1 MSSTVLQEIQIR
13 CMKLSGL
20 KKNNK
25 HQNNMLVHFIN
36 YLERDKNITRVNIH
50 YFLQGNKTRR
60 LQLILAVLQ
69 YSFVCALFSCLI
81 FKQPMSSTK
90 GQQMSLDKTLY
101 FYQCW
106 MSEFICQLKIK
117 IWFCNSLSIFVFPMS
132 IKVIYL

>member
-20 KKNNK
+20 KKK
-25 HQNNMLVHFIN
+25 KQTPEQYACSFHQL
-36 YLERDKNITRVNIH
+36 LRTRQEH
-50 YFLQGNKTRR
+50 YTRK
-60 LQLILAVLQ
+60 
-69 YSFVCALFSCLI
+69 YSLFFYKETRQEGYNLFWLSVCALFSCLI
-81 FKQPMSSTK
+81 FFSIFKQPMSSTT

>member
-20 KKNNK
+20 KKKKK

-60 LQLILAVLQ
+60 LQLILV
-69 YSFVCALFSCLI
+69 VCLCVVFLFDFFSI
-81 FKQPMSSTK
+81 FKQPMSSTT

>member
-50 YFLQGNKTRR
+50 YFFYKETRQEGYN
-60 LQLILAVLQ
+60 LFWL
-69 YSFVCALFSCLI
+69 SVCALFSCLIFFSI

>member
-20 KKNNK
+20 KKK
-25 HQNNMLVHFIN
+25 QQTPEQYACSFHQLLRTRQEHYTRKYSLFFT
-36 YLERDKNITRVNIH
+36 RKQDKKVT
-50 YFLQGNKTRR
+50 T
-60 LQLILAVLQ
+60 
-69 YSFVCALFSCLI
+69 YSACLSVRCFPVWFVFSI